1 MVVYED
7 LPATFTE
14 KMRLQWSQISSAFS
28 NLDMKRAGKLSRS
41 DFEAMNK
48 RTGLRLSSSE
58 IDKIFQIF
66 DRNNDGK
73 VDFREFSSVIGDCLK
88 PPSQPT
94 GFSLNFGSESDLHRR
109 SHGKKMLACSYQ
121 SMDTDESSKPLIQ
134 VISTSFYSLLILQDT
149 KQCLNY

>member
-1 MVVYED
+1 MAD
-7 LPATFTE
+7 GLPATFTE
-14 KMRLQWSQISSAFS
+14 KMRLQWSQISNAFS

-41 DFEAMNK
+41 DFEEMNK
-48 RTGLRLSSSE
+48 RTGLRLNSSE

-94 GFSLNFGSESDLHRR
+94 GFSLNFGGESDENKRN
-109 SHGKKMLACSYQ
+109 HGKKMLTCSYQ
-121 SMDTDESSKPLIQ
+121 SMDTDETAKPLIQ
-134 VISTSFYSLLILQDT
+134 VASNPFHRLTFLQDT
-149 KQCLNY
+149 ISRHYF